1 MKNLVR
7 AALTAGALSAG
18 FLLAGCENF
27 DPTALFDSDIFDT
40 KKKLPGE
47 RRPVFPEGTPGV
59 PQGVPPEIVK
69 GYQSPPAPE
78 AKEATPPK
86 EATAPKEATPPK
98 EATAEPAESKP
109 KPRAKTKTSPK
120 VVAKPA
126 EPPPED
132 SQPSGAVT
140 VRPSSSGPQWPDPPA
155 AQQGPV
161 AGRWPAA
168 PTPGGGV
175 AWPDPPAPH

>member
-7 AALTAGALSAG
+7 AAVTAGALSAG

-27 DPTALFDSDIFDT
+27 DPTAILDSDIFNT

-59 PQGVPPEIVK
+59 PQGVPPELVK
-69 GYQSPPAPE
+69 GHQPPPEPE
-78 AKEATPPK
+78 AVPKEAAPAK
-86 EATAPKEATPPK
+86 QATAPKEA
-98 EATAEPAESKP
+98 AAEPAESKP
-109 KPRAKTKTSPK
+109 KPKAKPKAAPK

-126 EPPPED
+126 EPTPGD

-161 AGRWPAA
+161 AGRWPGGPA
-168 PTPGGGV
+168 PGGGV
-175 AWPDPPAPH
+175 AWPDPPAPR

>member
-7 AALTAGALSAG
+7 AALTAGALSVG

-27 DPTALFDSDIFDT
+27 DPTALFDSDIFNT

-59 PQGVPPEIVK
+59 PLGVPPEIVK
-69 GYQSPPAPE
+69 GYQPPPAPE
-78 AKEATPPK
+78 ALPKEATPPK
-86 EATAPKEATPPK
+86 QATAPK

-109 KPRAKTKTSPK
+109 KPRAKTKTAPK

-126 EPPPED
+126 ESPPED

-161 AGRWPAA
+161 AGRWPGA

-175 AWPDPPAPH
+175 AWPDPPAPR